1 LFVQAARRLAII
13 PAHMLRSSLPFL
25 AIAAALAAQQ
35 DTPQEVV
42 LRHGLAAEQPFS
54 FRVEIESSIMF
65 EDAKKNGTMRFV
77 MQFAAKPGSTE
88 AGVSAVACTLQRLT
102 VDVDSQNAKV
112 RYDSQSSHPDTG
124 PLQALRELTDAV
136 FTLRVA
142 ADGRLAAVAAPA
154 PLEAIAKEHLGS
166 DFRSVFAAYF
176 VPLPTAPQRVG
187 SEWTAETRLFGT
199 RVGDKE
205 TPVLGKTIAVT
216 NSQAELSYA
225 FEAPMP
231 PERPGVRF
239 EIRQSDGKATV
250 DLKNGRVLH
259 AEALLL
265 ARATRTQGK
274 DQETATS
281 QMRVRAD
288 LVLPNDAAATQQRAA
303 TPAGEQLPSKTV
315 R

>member
-1 LFVQAARRLAII
+1 
-13 PAHMLRSSLPFL
+13 MLRYSLPFL
-25 AIAAALAAQQ
+25 VAAATLAAQQ
-35 DTPQEVV
+35 EPTAEVV
-42 LRHGLAAEQPFS
+42 LRHGLAAEHPFS
-54 FRVEIESSIMF
+54 FQVEIESSITF
-65 EDAKKNGTMRFV
+65 EDAQNNGTMRFV

-88 AGVSAVACTLQRLT
+88 SGFTTVACTLQRLT

-142 ADGRLAAVAAPA
+142 SDGRLSSVTAPA
-154 PLEAIAKEHLGS
+154 PLEAIAQEHLGS
-166 DFRSVFAAYF
+166 DFCSVFAAYF
-176 VPLPTAPQRVG
+176 IPLPTAPQRVG
-187 SEWTAETRLFGT
+187 TEWTAATRLFGA

-216 NSQAELSYA
+216 NTQAELSYA

-231 PERPGVRF
+231 PARPGVRF

-250 DLKNGRVLH
+250 ERKNGRVLH

-288 LVLPNDAAATQQRAA
+288 LVLPIDAAATQPRAA
-303 TPAGEQLPSKTV
+303 TPAGEQSPGKTE